1 MRTETAART
10 LFLALFAFS
19 FYLMFLIFRP
29 MIPGIAWAVVLVVAF
44 YPLYSRLVRWFRG
57 RAWAAATLLSALL
70 AAFIVVPA
78 VFALIKVA
86 QGVVE
91 GYQRLE
97 AWKAEGGAGLLNVQ
111 ALPWWGNFREW
122 AGRFVDLDKLDM
134 NDIALSALKTLGNT
148 LAGKTSGFVAD
159 ALATLLTLIVLLVTM
174 VVLFHEGPGVIRLV
188 RQLLPLSESEKDD
201 AIRQLKEVTR
211 SVFYGVLLTAVI
223 QAMLG
228 AIGFAVAGVPAPA
241 TLGAALFFCALL
253 PAGTVIVW
261 GPAGVWLL
269 LSGHTVAGIGLLIW
283 GGAVVST
290 VDNFL
295 RPVFIGRGVKL
306 HTLLV
311 FFGIFGGL
319 MAFGLIGLF
328 TGPLVITLFLFLLEV
343 ARKDIFRGATAAP
356 TDSA

>member
-1 MRTETAART
+1 MRSETAARAP
-10 LFLALFAFS
+10 FLALFAFTL
-19 FYLMFLIFRP
+19 YLMFLIFRP

-44 YPLYSRLVRWFRG
+44 HPLYSRLVRWFGG

-70 AAFIVVPA
+70 ATFIVVPA

-97 AWKAEGGAGLLNVQ
+97 AWRAEGGPGPLNFQ
-111 ALPWWGNFREW
+111 ALSWWGDFREW

-134 NDIALSALKTLGNT
+134 HGIALSALKTLGNT
-148 LAGKTSGFVAD
+148 LVGKTSGFVAN

-174 VVLFHEGPGVIRLV
+174 TVLFHEGPGLIRLV
-188 RQLLPLSESEKDD
+188 RQCLPLTERDKDD
-201 AIRQLKEVTR
+201 AVRQLQEVTR
-211 SVFYGVLLTAVI
+211 SVFYGVLLTAVV
-223 QAMLG
+223 QAILG
-228 AIGFAVAGVPAPA
+228 AIGFAVAGVPAPV
-241 TLGAALFFCALL
+241 TFGAAMFFCALL

-261 GPAGVWLL
+261 GPAGLWLL

-295 RPVFIGRGVKL
+295 RPLFIGRGVKL

-343 ARKDIFRGATAAP
+343 ARKDMLLGVATAAP
-356 TDSA
+356 KDQ